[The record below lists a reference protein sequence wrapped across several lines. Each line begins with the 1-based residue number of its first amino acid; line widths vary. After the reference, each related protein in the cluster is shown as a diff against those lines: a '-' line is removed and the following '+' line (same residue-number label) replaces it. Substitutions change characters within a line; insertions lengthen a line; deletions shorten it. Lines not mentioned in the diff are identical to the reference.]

1 MRVGVTLGRDQQ
13 QTAAQARTA
22 EEQGFD
28 LIAAGEHL
36 FFHGPVS
43 NGLISLAAAAGAT
56 TRIRLMS
63 ALTLAAQYQPA
74 MLAKLVT
81 TLDQVSGGRL
91 DFGVGVGGEYPPE
104 WVAAGSE
111 VRTRGRRTDETLD
124 LLTRL
129 WTGEPVDFHGEFVT
143 VPGLALQPGP
153 VQPGG
158 PPIWLG
164 GRKDAAIRRAARY
177 AAHWLPYMYAPE
189 QLGSSLIKVREEA
202 ERIGR
207 EPSEIRGAVYLWG
220 AVDPDGS
227 RSRQWAIDYVSKVY
241 NQDFTPLADRYLL
254 HGSPQQVVD
263 RIGAYAEAG
272 AQTVIFAPVGDDR
285 LRTDIVET
293 FAAEV
298 LPLLRAD
305 GAR

>member
-1 MRVGVTLGRDQQ
+1 MRVGITLGRE
-13 QTAAQARTA
+13 QTRTA
-22 EEQGFD
+22 EQAAEAEDQGFD

-56 TRIRLMS
+56 SRIRLMS

-81 TLDQVSGGRL
+81 TLDQVSNGRF

-104 WVAAGSE
+104 WVAAGSD
-111 VRTRGRRTDETLD
+111 VHRRGRRTDETLD
-124 LLTRL
+124 LLRQL
-129 WTGEPVDFHGEFVT
+129 WAGGEVNFDGDFAT

-153 VQPGG
+153 VQAGG

-164 GRKDAAIRRAARY
+164 GRKDAAIKRAARY
-177 AAHWLPYMYAPE
+177 ASHWLPYMYTPE
-189 QLGSSLIKVREEA
+189 QLGSSLAKVREEA

-207 EPSEIRGAVYLWG
+207 DPAEIRGAVYLWG
-220 AVDPDGS
+220 AVDADGS
-227 RSRQWAIDYVSKVY
+227 QSRQWAIDYVSKVY
-241 NQDFTPLADRYLL
+241 NQDFAPLADRYLL

-272 AQTVIFAPVGDDR
+272 AETVIFAPVGDDDR
-285 LRTDIVET
+285 RARIADT
-293 FAAEV
+293 FAGLV
-298 LPLLRAD
+298 LPLLTPQA
-305 GAR
+305 